1 MKLLGFSDLKEKK
14 GINWSRVHVS
24 RQEKAGKFPKHVNLA
39 PQSIGWIEEEIDA
52 WIEARA
58 AERSEKPAQI
68 AGNVVDRPQGSLG
81 SEPPSEA
88 IAAPL
93 YRITSLKNAKLRMP
107 SSGPKIR
114 GGVVNGRALPIK
126 QQTVR

>member
-68 AGNVVDRPQGSLG
+68 ARNVVDRPQGSLG

-93 YRITSLKNAKLRMP
+93 YRITSAEKRKAENAELWP
-107 SSGPKIR
+107 EDQGAAS
-114 GGVVNGRALPIK
+114 
-126 QQTVR
+126 

>member
-68 AGNVVDRPQGSLG
+68 AGNEVDP
-81 SEPPSEA
+81 
-88 IAAPL
+88 IASTEKRKAA
-93 YRITSLKNAKLRMP
+93 NAKLWPGEREP
-107 SSGPKIR
+107 AS
-114 GGVVNGRALPIK
+114 
-126 QQTVR
+126 

>member
-1 MKLLGFSDLKEKK
+1 MKLLGFNDLKEKK

-68 AGNVVDRPQGSLG
+68 AGQRRRSPAGLS
-81 SEPPSEA
+81 
-88 IAAPL
+88 
-93 YRITSLKNAKLRMP
+93 RLRASIGGD
-107 SSGPKIR
+107 SSSAVSDHLR
-114 GGVVNGRALPIK
+114 
-126 QQTVR
+126 

>member
-1 MKLLGFSDLKEKK
+1 MKILGFSDLKEKK

-58 AERSEKPAQI
+58 AERSEKPAQT
-68 AGNVVDRPQGSLG
+68 AGNEVDRPQGSPG

-93 YRITSLKNAKLRMP
+93 HPIASAEKRKDENAKLWP
-107 SSGPKIR
+107 EDQGAAS
-114 GGVVNGRALPIK
+114 
-126 QQTVR
+126 

>member
-1 MKLLGFSDLKEKK
+1 LNYLFAPTPHESRQQMKLLGFSDLKDKK

-24 RQEKAGKFPKHVNLA
+24 RLEKAAKFPKHVNLA

-88 IAAPL
+88 IEAPL
-93 YRITSLKNAKLRMP
+93 HPITEEREPAR
-107 SSGPKIR
+107 
-114 GGVVNGRALPIK
+114 
-126 QQTVR
+126 